1 MSYVLTL
8 AFDDASQQ
16 RFEELR
22 QRWYP
27 PELNRVPAHLTL
39 FHTLPEDDRT
49 PAVLEDVAQR
59 YSQHPVEVT
68 GVQSLGR
75 GAALKLHSPES
86 VALHRELQRAFE
98 AVLTRQDQQG
108 FRPHVVVQNKV
119 EPSVARQTLA
129 TLSADFAPWTAT
141 AVGLDLWAYLG
152 GPWQH
157 VRRFAFSAAQ
167 TLSCR

>member
-16 RFEELR
+16 RFQELR

-49 PAVLEDVAQR
+49 LPVLADVAQKYR
-59 YSQHPVEVT
+59 PHPVEIT

-75 GAALKLHSPES
+75 GAALKLQSP
-86 VALHRELQRAFE
+86 VTAVLHRELQQAF
-98 AVLTRQDQQG
+98 ADVLTRQDRQG

-119 EPSVARQTLA
+119 EPTVARQTIA
-129 TLSADFAPWTAT
+129 TLSSDFSPWTAT
-141 AVGLDLWAYLG
+141 AMGLNLWAYLG

-157 VRRFAFSAAQ
+157 VRRFEFVPG
-167 TLSCR
+167 